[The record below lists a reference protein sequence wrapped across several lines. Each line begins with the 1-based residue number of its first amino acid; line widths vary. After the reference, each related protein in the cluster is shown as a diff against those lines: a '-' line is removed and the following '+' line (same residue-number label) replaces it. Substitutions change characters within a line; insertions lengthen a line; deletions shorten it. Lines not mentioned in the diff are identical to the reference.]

1 MAVIHFTPETFEAEV
16 INSGKVALVDFW
28 ASWCGPCKAIGP
40 IIDELGADY
49 EGSDIVIGKV
59 DVDNQVPLARKYRV
73 MSIPTI
79 VAFKDGKEIAR
90 QVGLVA
96 KEKLVEMINNAK

>member
-1 MAVIHFTPETFEAEV
+1 MAVIHFTPETFEEEV
-16 INSGKVALVDFW
+16 ANSGKTALVDFW

-40 IIDELGADY
+40 IIDELGTDY

-79 VAFKDGKEIAR
+79 VVFKDGKEVAR
-90 QVGLVA
+90 QAGLVA
-96 KEKLVEMINNAK
+96 KEKLVEMIENAK

>member
-1 MAVIHFTPETFEAEV
+1 MAVIHFTPETFEQEV
-16 INSGKVALVDFW
+16 INSKKTALVDFW
-28 ASWCGPCKAIGP
+28 AAWCGPCKAIGP
-40 IIDELGADY
+40 IIDELGSEY

-79 VAFKDGKEIAR
+79 VVFKDGKEVAR

-96 KEKLVEMINNAK
+96 KEKLIELINNAK